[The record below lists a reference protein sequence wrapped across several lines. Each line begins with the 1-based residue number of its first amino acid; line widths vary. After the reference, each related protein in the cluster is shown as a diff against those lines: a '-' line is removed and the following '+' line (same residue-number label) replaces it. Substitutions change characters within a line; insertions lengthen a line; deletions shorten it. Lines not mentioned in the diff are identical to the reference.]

1 MVVGSTDVRQL
12 TTGAGFDVNARFSP
26 DGRQVAFVRRQDE
39 IGRRR
44 IMLVSAVGGP
54 AAKLSDFPAADA
66 GIAWSGDGTAII
78 AGRDPVDD
86 PRGDRGLYA
95 VPLAGPAPRAITRA
109 APPMVHVDPALSPDG
124 RRLAFVACRSAV
136 LMRFDCD
143 LNVADIA
150 PDLTMTS
157 PPRRVVTMP
166 MISGPVWGPDG
177 KSLMFAGDPEGGC
190 SVSLEA

>member
-1 MVVGSTDVRQL
+1 M
-12 TTGAGFDVNARFSP
+12 
-26 DGRQVAFVRRQDE
+26 GRQVAFVRRQDE

-66 GIAWSGDGTAII
+66 AIAWSADGKAII
-78 AGRDPVDD
+78 AGQDPVDD

-95 VPLAGPAPRAITRA
+95 IPVTGRAPRAITRA

-124 RRLAFVACRSAV
+124 HRLAFVACRSAV
-136 LMRFDCD
+136 LARFDCD

-150 PDLTMTS
+150 PDLTTTS

-166 MISGPVWGPDG
+166 MIAGPVWETDG
-177 KSLMFAGDPEGGC
+177 KSLIFAAPDGAVMYLWKIDADRLAPPNE
-190 SVSLEA
+190 

>member
-39 IGRRR
+39 IRRRR

-54 AAKLSDFPAADA
+54 AAKLSDFPAADG

-86 PRGDRGLYA
+86 PRGDRGCTPSLWRGQHHA
-95 VPLAGPAPRAITRA
+95 PLRGQ
-109 APPMVHVDPALSPDG
+109 H
-124 RRLAFVACRSAV
+124 RRRC
-136 LMRFDCD
+136 
-143 LNVADIA
+143 
-150 PDLTMTS
+150 TS
-157 PPRRVVTMP
+157 IP
-166 MISGPVWGPDG
+166 
-177 KSLMFAGDPEGGC
+177 L
-190 SVSLEA
+190 

>member
-1 MVVGSTDVRQL
+1 M
-12 TTGAGFDVNARFSP
+12 
-26 DGRQVAFVRRQDE
+26 
-39 IGRRR
+39 
-44 IMLVSAVGGP
+44 
-54 AAKLSDFPAADA
+54 
-66 GIAWSGDGTAII
+66 
-78 AGRDPVDD
+78 DD

-95 VPLAGPAPRAITRA
+95 IPLAGRAPRAITRA

-136 LMRFDCD
+136 LTRLDCD

-150 PDLTMTS
+150 PDLTTTS

-177 KSLMFAGDPEGGC
+177 KSLIFAGDPEGGVGI
-190 SVSLEA
+190 SGSLTRTGSAPPNE